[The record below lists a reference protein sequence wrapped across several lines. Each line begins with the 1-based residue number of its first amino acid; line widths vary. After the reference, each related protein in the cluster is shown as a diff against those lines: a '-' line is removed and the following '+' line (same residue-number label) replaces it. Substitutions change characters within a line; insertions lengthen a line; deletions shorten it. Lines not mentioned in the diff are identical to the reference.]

1 MSGVYA
7 NDEGPTHYQAD
18 GMQAIDAIRA
28 QMSHEA
34 FCGFLRGNI
43 VKYVWRYG
51 NKGGIADL
59 RKARVYLDWLI
70 EEEDDV

>member
-7 NDEGPTHYQAD
+7 NDEGPSHYQAG

-28 QMSHEA
+28 QMSHEE
-34 FCGFLRGNI
+34 FVGFLRGN
-43 VKYVWRYG
+43 VAKYLWRYREKHG
-51 NKGGIADL
+51 LADL

-70 EEEDDV
+70 EEETSG